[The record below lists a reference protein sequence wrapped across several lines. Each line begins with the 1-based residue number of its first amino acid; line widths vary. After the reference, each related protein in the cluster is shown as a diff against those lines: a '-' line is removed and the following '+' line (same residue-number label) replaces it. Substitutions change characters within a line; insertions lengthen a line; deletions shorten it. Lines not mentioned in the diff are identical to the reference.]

1 MLPPVTEP
9 LVSVQWLKKNLQN
22 PDLIILDASMKEN
35 KAKMKAESEGLQ
47 IPGARY
53 FDLQFP
59 AANGSGPSG
68 KFPVPETFSRQCR
81 ALGINKNSSI
91 VVYDKLGI
99 YSSPRLWWM
108 FKAMGHDQ
116 VAVLDGGLPAWTENG
131 FETEKAVEKKYKTGD
146 FEAHFRTSYITMTGE
161 VTENLHSEKF
171 LLIDARTEGRFKGLA
186 PEPRAG
192 IRSGH
197 IPKSVNLPFSRVLE
211 NGRYLPKEALRKI
224 FNDLATGKKPL
235 VFSCGSGVTACIL
248 ILAAEMAT
256 DNPKS
261 LYDGSWTE
269 YAGTENQKIP

>member
-1 MLPPVTEP
+1 MTEP
-9 LVSVQWLKKNLQN
+9 LVSVQWLQKNLQN
-22 PDLIILDASMKEN
+22 TDLIILDASLKEN
-35 KAKMKAESEGLQ
+35 KAKLKAESEGFL

-53 FDLQFP
+53 FDFQFP

-68 KFPVPETFSRQCR
+68 KFPAPETFSRQCR

-99 YSSPRLWWM
+99 YSAPRLWWM
-108 FKAMGHDQ
+108 FKAMGLDH

-131 FETEKAVEKKYKTGD
+131 FETEKAVEKKYETGD
-146 FEAHFRTSYITMTGE
+146 FESHFRPSFITSIDE
-161 VTENLHSEKF
+161 VTENLHNEKF

-186 PEPRAG
+186 PEPRAE

-211 NGRYLPKEALRKI
+211 NGKYLPKETLRKI
-224 FNDLATGKKPL
+224 FNELNTEKRPL

-248 ILAAEMAT
+248 ILAAEMAAE
-256 DNPKS
+256 NPKS

-269 YAGTENQKIP
+269 YAGTENLKIP